1 MVQRLSDRLDMFL
14 LQFNPSLIDENR
26 LLENIKAHPYVELAQ
41 FNHYLEQR
49 ELFPNDNY
57 FDIQWG
63 LHNTGQSGG
72 ADDADIDAAEAWE
85 LGTSGVTS
93 TGDSIVV
100 AIIDNG
106 FDIGHEDLWIY
117 KNYLEIPGN
126 GIDDDSNGY
135 IDDVNGWNAWNNNG
149 TIISQV
155 HGTRVAGIAAARGNN
170 GEGIAGVV
178 WNARIMPVIY
188 STSASVVESIVVAGY
203 AYIHEMRSA
212 YNETEGEKGAFVV
225 STNASFGV
233 NNGDPANFP
242 VWGAIFDSLGMVG
255 VLHAAATA
263 NANVN
268 VDVVGDVPT
277 GLTSDF
283 LISVTNTDKN
293 DVKYSSA
300 AYGPVS
306 IDLGAPGTAIYSTS
320 PNDEYGSGSGT
331 SYASPHVA
339 GAIAYMYSIAP
350 AEFMNAYHNDPAGMA
365 LVVKQYLLDGTDPL
379 PSLEGITVTGGRLNI
394 FNSANLMLNPEIVFN
409 PLSLLQVLE
418 PNEEDSQTLTFTNNS
433 NSAITYSFDFI
444 ESTWFDLSGSVTGN
458 LPPFGSGN
466 VTAHFNSTGLPLDT
480 LFLYLSFNYGSGK
493 LSQIPVHLFVQNPVS
508 ADEEKW
514 GRGEVGNIVI
524 WPNPASEMLNV
535 EGLSLNEGQDYKMA
549 IINSSGALMKE
560 IALSSS
566 RENLQVKVDTY
577 PEGVYFA
584 ILKKGNACILSKKFV
599 VIK

>member
-1 MVQRLSDRLDMFL
+1 
-14 LQFNPSLIDENR
+14 
-26 LLENIKAHPYVELAQ
+26 
-41 FNHYLEQR
+41 
-49 ELFPNDNY
+49 
-57 FDIQWG
+57 
-63 LHNTGQSGG
+63 
-72 ADDADIDAAEAWE
+72 
-85 LGTSGVTS
+85 
-93 TGDSIVV
+93 
-100 AIIDNG
+100 
-106 FDIGHEDLWIY
+106 
-117 KNYLEIPGN
+117 
-126 GIDDDSNGY
+126 
-135 IDDVNGWNAWNNNG
+135 
-149 TIISQV
+149 
-155 HGTRVAGIAAARGNN
+155 
-170 GEGIAGVV
+170 
-178 WNARIMPVIY
+178 
-188 STSASVVESIVVAGY
+188 
-203 AYIHEMRSA
+203 
-212 YNETEGEKGAFVV
+212 
-225 STNASFGV
+225 
-233 NNGDPANFP
+233 
-242 VWGAIFDSLGMVG
+242 
-255 VLHAAATA
+255 
-263 NANVN
+263 VN

-508 ADEEKW
+508 VDEEKW
-514 GRGEVGNIVI
+514 GRGEVGNIAL
-524 WPNPASEMLNV
+524 WPNPASELLNV
-535 EGLSLNEGQDYKMA
+535 EGLSLNEGQDYSLI
-549 IINSSGALMKE
+549 IINASGTKIKEYNVSQGKE
-560 IALSSS
+560 IMKIDVHSLSPGIYYAVIMNQDQKIEIGKFIVS
-566 RENLQVKVDTY
+566 R
-577 PEGVYFA
+577 
-584 ILKKGNACILSKKFV
+584 
-599 VIK
+599 